1 MTNALHLLCIVVLLS
16 MAQAGARLT
25 QARRAIVNGEDAD
38 FGRYPYMATLV
49 RFVPNKSRHTC
60 GGSLIAPD
68 IVLTAGKSCVC
79 VFCSIH

>member
-1 MTNALHLLCIVVLLS
+1 MTNALHLLCVVVLSS
-16 MAQAGARLT
+16 MAHARLS
-25 QARRAIVNGEDAD
+25 QSRRAIVNGEDAD

-68 IVLTAGKSCVC
+68 IVLTAGKS
-79 VFCSIH
+79 